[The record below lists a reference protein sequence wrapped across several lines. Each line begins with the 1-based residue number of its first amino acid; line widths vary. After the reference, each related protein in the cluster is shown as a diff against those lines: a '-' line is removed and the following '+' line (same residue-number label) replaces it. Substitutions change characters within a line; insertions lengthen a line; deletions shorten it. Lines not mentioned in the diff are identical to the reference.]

1 MNSKENLESIANKL
15 AEIGFKIGA
24 IKFNPEVPFTWASGL
39 KSPIYNDN
47 RMFLFHPDARKLII
61 DGLEILATDAFS
73 ENENNRPD
81 VVAGTSTAGIPH
93 GYGLAERLG
102 VPFIYVRDKPKGHG
116 LQNQI
121 EGIDASSDLSGKKV
135 LLIEDLVS
143 TGGSSVNAVQAIR
156 NAKGEINY
164 CFSIFSY
171 GFPKANEVFGG
182 TAPYN
187 KDGAKLSVPCNFDSI
202 LRYPT
207 LLEFGIKNNYLKE
220 NQENILKDWAQNP
233 EAWSEKFQ
241 AES

>member
-1 MNSKENLESIANKL
+1 L
-15 AEIGFKIGA
+15 FY
-24 IKFNPEVPFTWASGL
+24 PE
-39 KSPIYNDN
+39 
-47 RMFLFHPDARKLII
+47 ARKLII
-61 DGLEILATDAFS
+61 DGLEILSVEAF
-73 ENENNRPD
+73 NGKPD

-102 VPFIYVRDKPKGHG
+102 VPFIYIRDKPKGHG
-116 LQNQI
+116 MQNQI
-121 EGIDASSDLSGKKV
+121 EGIDAGSDLGGKKV

-156 NAKGEINY
+156 NANGNIEH

-171 GFPKANEVFGG
+171 GFPKANEIFGG

-187 KDGAKLSVPCNFDSI
+187 KDGAKLSAPCHFDSI

-207 LLEFGIKNNYLKE
+207 LLAVGIADGNIQANQESLLKE
-220 NQENILKDWAQNP
+220 WSQDP

-241 AES
+241 IES